1 GGGGAAVA
9 AGPAVEA
16 RLTVGRDRVRVGLW
30 EAFMSAE
37 DGRGQVLC
45 VTGEPGIGKTTL
57 VEDFLA
63 ELASGGRAHGG
74 ARGRCS
80 ERLAGAEAYLPVLEA
95 LDGLL
100 RGAGGEAAARAMGLL
115 APAWYARV
123 APAAAGGPV
132 AADGPAAPPA
142 AATQEQSKREML
154 AFLEELSRLRPVVLF
169 LDDVHWADASTVDLL
184 AYLGA
189 RCAGLRMLVLLT
201 YRPTE
206 LLLGPHPFVPAQL
219 ELQRHPA
226 CRA

>member
-45 VTGEPGIGKTTL
+45 VTGEPGIGKATL
-57 VEDFLA
+57 VEDFLG

-100 RGAGGEAAARAMGLL
+100 RGTAGEPAALARPQAAA
-115 APAWYARV
+115 AWYGRV
-123 APAAAGGPV
+123 APRSAG
-132 AADGPAAPPA
+132 
-142 AATQEQSKREML
+142 R
-154 AFLEELSRLRPVVLF
+154 RVV
-169 LDDVHWADASTVDLL
+169 
-184 AYLGA
+184 
-189 RCAGLRMLVLLT
+189 
-201 YRPTE
+201 E
-206 LLLGPHPFVPAQL
+206 
-219 ELQRHPA
+219 
-226 CRA
+226 